1 MADRGVRPQRGI
13 GAHVGTPISTF
24 AFFAVATW
32 RVTHLLVGE
41 DGPGDLVL
49 RLRRSAGSS
58 TLGQAMD
65 CFYCASLWVALPFAI
80 ALTRE
85 LSPDDRWWSAGAPRR
100 LMSPQRVAT
109 CCALSGAA
117 CLLERA
123 TESRMTVAPE
133 MPRLVVDSV
142 A

>member
-1 MADRGVRPQRGI
+1 MSA
-13 GAHVGTPISTF
+13 F

-41 DGPGDLVL
+41 DGPGDVVL

-65 CFYCASLWVALPFAI
+65 CFYCASLWVALPFAVV
-80 ALTRE
+80 LTRE
-85 LSPDDRWWSAGAPRR
+85 LSPDARWCSAGAPRR
-100 LMSPQRVAT
+100 LMSRERVAT
-109 CCALSGAA
+109 WCALSGAA

-123 TESRMTVAPE
+123 TDSRMTGTSGDEPVLPQHDGNVAAE
-133 MPRLVVDSV
+133 MPRLVVESV